1 MSYNT
6 VIVTVLLII
15 FITLNYAR
23 NKLMIKKVNNKN
35 LHYDKWLT
43 ILSTLPQID
52 SITIMLIPFHTST
65 TNWKLFFFFWASKQ
79 LTEK

>member
-15 FITLNYAR
+15 FTTLNYAR
-23 NKLMIKKVNNKN
+23 DKLMVKKVKDKN

-43 ILSTLPQID
+43 ILSILPQMD
-52 SITIMLIPFHTST
+52 SI
-65 TNWKLFFFFWASKQ
+65 
-79 LTEK
+79 

>member
-6 VIVTVLLII
+6 VIVTVLLIS

-23 NKLMIKKVNNKN
+23 NKLMIIKVNNKN

-52 SITIMLIPFHTST
+52 SITIAL
-65 TNWKLFFFFWASKQ
+65 SKR
-79 LTEK
+79 KRKKD

>member
-15 FITLNYAR
+15 FTTLNYAR
-23 NKLMIKKVNNKN
+23 NKLMVKKVNDKN

-43 ILSTLPQID
+43 ILSILPQMD
-52 SITIMLIPFHTST
+52 FITIILNPFHTST
-65 TNWKLFFFFWASKQ
+65 IN
-79 LTEK
+79 

>member
-23 NKLMIKKVNNKN
+23 NKLMVKKVNDKN

-43 ILSTLPQID
+43 ILSILPQMD
-52 SITIMLIPFHTST
+52 SITIILNPFHTST
-65 TNWKLFFFFWASKQ
+65 IN
-79 LTEK
+79 

>member
-15 FITLNYAR
+15 FTTLNYAR
-23 NKLMIKKVNNKN
+23 NKLMVKKVNDKN

-43 ILSTLPQID
+43 ILSILPQMD
-52 SITIMLIPFHTST
+52 PITITLNPFHTST
-65 TNWKLFFFFWASKQ
+65 IN
-79 LTEK
+79 

>member
-52 SITIMLIPFHTST
+52 SITITL
-65 TNWKLFFFFWASKQ
+65 SKKKKKKKR
-79 LTEK
+79 LYNYYVNSLSHIHY